1 MPFTIVYVK
10 WISSSVQAKFTLAIS
25 FTVILFFSILLLI
38 SFTTFK
44 NYSIEKSKEYASTI
58 LYETDSKIN
67 LFFNDVEDLARSLS
81 GYRAVYQVDEKDM
94 RNIFISAVGARKEY
108 IRAIYLGTKEGKM
121 YEWGFGEG
129 FVNNTPSFPPGYDP
143 RKRPW
148 YITGEKKRIF
158 TVSKPYIYASINALG
173 ITCVTPVYGNSGE
186 FIGVLGID
194 IILQGLNKIIND
206 LNVQRNSRIILLNRS
221 HEILAS
227 QFDSISGNVTT
238 LKKFIPWKNITGTE
252 GSFIE
257 VLNGKKMFVSY
268 SRNDATG
275 WILLIALPFHD
286 IMEFSNNTIEV
297 IFFTDILLIFILV
310 IVIIILTRK
319 IVTGHLSNL
328 VSVMK
333 RISSGDLGARF
344 PVSGTDEFAEM
355 GTLFNQLAELREKYT
370 YRMEEEVRKR
380 TEAISRLQQENI
392 RLRVLEEKERIF
404 RNLHDSLG
412 ARLTNIFISNNVALS
427 VLPEDN
433 EVLSNMLS
441 RIEKNAELAISDL
454 KEIIFDHGEKRA
466 IIDLTG
472 FFMINIKSR
481 LELKNINLKYRI
493 KHRDIINSIPGGLR
507 MEIEKIFQ
515 ELVTNVLRHSG
526 ASLVTIDLRATES
539 RIILSFK
546 DDGIGYDKEREL
558 SVGYGLSGIL
568 DRIKKMDGSIKIKT
582 APKAGAKY
590 IITLPIR
597 THKDD

>member
-108 IRAIYLGTKEGKM
+108 IRAIYLGTKAGKL

-129 FVNNTPSFPPGYDP
+129 FVDNTPNFPPAYYP

-148 YITGEKKRIF
+148 YITGEKERSF

-275 WILLIALPFHD
+275 WILLVALPFHD

-344 PVSGTDEFAEM
+344 PVSGTDEFAKM
-355 GTLFNQLAELREKYT
+355 GILFNQLAELREKYT
-370 YRMEEEVRKR
+370 YKMEKEVRKR

-427 VLPEDN
+427 VLPENN
-433 EVLSNMLS
+433 ELLADMLS

-466 IIDLTG
+466 IIDLTE

-515 ELVTNVLRHSG
+515 ELVTNVLKHSE